1 MPSPL
6 VVAVSKIETVAA
18 DENQDVSQANQDA
31 ITVNS
36 KGNGVYEVVADVD
49 GLNKFTSTNPAQGD
63 GKWIGLVVNT
73 GEQDITKVK
82 YDGNAFTVA
91 DVAEAASIG
100 VPAGSFVL
108 WLDAEDLEIEDRTIV
123 LSTDNKA
130 DTTILIKLA

>member
-1 MPSPL
+1 MNIVLYTTFCPKCKVL
-6 VVAVSKIETVAA
+6 EKKLQQKDI
-18 DENQDVSQANQDA
+18 
-31 ITVNS
+31 
-36 KGNGVYEVVADVD
+36 VYEVVADVD

-63 GKWIGLVVNT
+63 GKWIGLAVDT